1 MSKCLRSILYMA
13 NMFIGQLIK
22 MLFFYEYDV
31 YWSTNKIVFDLTD
44 SLDNVSYK
52 QLPDSSIAVKCFFFK
67 YMFGDR
73 TSCRK
78 LRLSFF
84 CLGSYVKVFMSQ
96 GN

>member
-52 QLPDSSIAVKCFFFK
+52 QLPDSSIAVKCFFFNI
-67 YMFGDR
+67 
-73 TSCRK
+73 
-78 LRLSFF
+78 
-84 CLGSYVKVFMSQ
+84 CLGIEPHVV
-96 GN
+96 N